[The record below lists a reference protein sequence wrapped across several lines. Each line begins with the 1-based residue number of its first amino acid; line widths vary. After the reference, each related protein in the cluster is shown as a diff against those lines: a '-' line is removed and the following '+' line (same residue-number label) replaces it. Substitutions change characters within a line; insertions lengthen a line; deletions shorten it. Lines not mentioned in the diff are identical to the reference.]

1 MTRPSPKAA
10 LLPVDAVAAV
20 RITVPA
26 DIRPAAEAFRDLVDR
41 TCGLRTAI
49 SHNIAL
55 VDPMRD
61 EEGDVLASEVF
72 GFKKGDDAR
81 WWQFP
86 QLALSSPLTSA
97 CRVEAEPFWCNAG
110 GFHTRV
116 PNPLLD
122 ALDLSQFRSR
132 ALTAAA
138 VVVPIHLPFGQIGAA
153 SFLSKERDCD
163 DLAEAFETYSDTLAV
178 YARVFVHSYVKVT
191 ARARSGIVGA
201 TLSKREVECLRWVA
215 AGKTNDE
222 IGMILGLQ
230 RTTVRF
236 HIRSASRKLDAVNR
250 DQTLFKAAQLG
261 FLGMMR

>member
-1 MTRPSPKAA
+1 MPHVLSSIP
-10 LLPVDAVAAV
+10 LLPAEAVAAV
-20 RITVPA
+20 HVSVA
-26 DIRPAAEAFRDLVDR
+26 AEIRPAAVALRDMVDR
-41 TCGLRTAI
+41 LCGLRTAV
-49 SHNIAL
+49 SHNIA
-55 VDPMRD
+55 VADPMRD
-61 EEGDVLASEVF
+61 EAGVVLASDVF
-72 GFKKGDDAR
+72 GFDDTDDAR

-86 QLALSSPLTSA
+86 QLALSSPLASA
-97 CRVEAEPFWCNAG
+97 CRVESEPFWCNER

-122 ALDLSQFRSR
+122 ALDLSQFRAR

-153 SFLSKERDCD
+153 SFLSRDRDQD
-163 DLAEAFETYSDTLAV
+163 DLSHAFITFSDTLAV
-178 YARVFVHSYVKVT
+178 YARLFVQSYVKVT
-191 ARARSGIVGA
+191 QRSRPGIIGA
-201 TLSKREVECLRWVA
+201 SLSKREVECLRWAA
-215 AGKTNDE
+215 AGKTNEE
-222 IGMILGLQ
+222 IGLILGLQ